1 MWSFLVVLSCIFT
14 VVSLNPVTAPVG
26 GNATFRYHFLA
37 SVNIKYFC
45 RDSCEDEFILIRSN
59 KKQNPTRTDRFT
71 LYDEGSDFTVTITRL
86 QLSDSGTY
94 ICAVDR
100 LIKDTYKHVTL
111 HVYEVSIS
119 TPVPS
124 SASSPSARTTRNT
137 IENNG
142 KSVTMQSSADT
153 SPETMH
159 GSALSAVVV
168 GAADTVTGHRG
179 ERVEIRCS
187 YESGYES
194 NSKYFCKGECIIGFK
209 NIMVKSGSAAKDE
222 RFSLTDDTTNR
233 VFTVTI
239 TDLRTEDEGQYWCA
253 VKRTLSLTD
262 VYSEILL
269 QIKQDKKTTEV
280 STISPFSKTSS
291 SYFSTTELNPQSGS
305 VIYVCV
311 GLVIMVI
318 VFLIALT
325 VLCKQKKSKNL
336 PKVTQLGLPQ
346 HVSVGLLPL
355 NTTAENTAEDIDW
368 NDHNYQETSEFQCKN
383 KDISTI
389 YTTAES
395 PDDSHIYS
403 TADALDDSNKPD
415 YSTIYSTADNP
426 EDSTIYSIT
435 DKPDDFTIYS
445 NADKPDS
452 TVYSTVDK
460 PVSTIYSKAES
471 R

>member
-291 SYFSTTELNPQSGS
+291 SYFSTTELNPQS
-305 VIYVCV
+305 
-311 GLVIMVI
+311 
-318 VFLIALT
+318 
-325 VLCKQKKSKNL
+325 
-336 PKVTQLGLPQ
+336 
-346 HVSVGLLPL
+346 VSVGLLPL